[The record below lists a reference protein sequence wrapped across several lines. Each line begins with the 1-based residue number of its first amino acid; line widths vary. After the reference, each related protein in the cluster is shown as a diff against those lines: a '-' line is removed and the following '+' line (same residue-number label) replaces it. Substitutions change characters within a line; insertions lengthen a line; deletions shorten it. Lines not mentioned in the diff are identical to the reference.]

1 MGHKVAVLEM
11 LSRLLDPIALPT
23 RAQAQ
28 HQNLHIITLG
38 DHYAGN
44 S

>member
-11 LSRLLDPIALPT
+11 LSRLLNSIALLT

-28 HQNLHIITLG
+28 QPNSHIITLG